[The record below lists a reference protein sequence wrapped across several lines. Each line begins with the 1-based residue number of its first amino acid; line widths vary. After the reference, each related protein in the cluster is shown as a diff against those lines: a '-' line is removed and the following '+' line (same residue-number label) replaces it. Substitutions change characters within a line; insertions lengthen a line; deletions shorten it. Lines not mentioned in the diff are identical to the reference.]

1 MLTTASRS
9 VRSSPPFDR
18 SISTRSF
25 GRAGCRVV
33 LFRFFGSS
41 FRFLAVVSMDRTVVT
56 DWSSPR
62 QNRRALLLAQIAA
75 WFGSHSAG
83 FEGEMEGGGGRREA
97 RLEAPCALERNVR
110 PTRPGLGGGRSKGLE
125 TKGIEHSP
133 PPPPAILGGE
143 PRRCLSP
150 TPNARL
156 VSRSTTRAEGGEM
169 SWTHKS
175 TKRSP
180 LRRVIS
186 QSEKRMNESLA
197 SFVSRGVMRRLVGR
211 SARLETATT
220 TTNGA
225 DPRVAR

>member
-1 MLTTASRS
+1 
-9 VRSSPPFDR
+9 
-18 SISTRSF
+18 
-25 GRAGCRVV
+25 
-33 LFRFFGSS
+33 
-41 FRFLAVVSMDRTVVT
+41 
-56 DWSSPR
+56 
-62 QNRRALLLAQIAA
+62 
-75 WFGSHSAG
+75 
-83 FEGEMEGGGGRREA
+83 
-97 RLEAPCALERNVR
+97 
-110 PTRPGLGGGRSKGLE
+110 
-125 TKGIEHSP
+125 
-133 PPPPAILGGE
+133 
-143 PRRCLSP
+143 
-150 TPNARL
+150 
-156 VSRSTTRAEGGEM
+156 M